1 VELSKDNYQTS
12 QLSITYSVYAVDMDG
27 DGDMDVLSASSG
39 DKKIAWFENT
49 DSQGTFST
57 QKTITT
63 LTDLAVFNL
72 RLSVFSDSSHTFSS
86 RALNLNFTRVDITPE
101 HVCSQGVPLVI
112 YRLSISINYHSLSS
126 GASSS
131 IFMVQYIMISP
142 FSMLQSDFRIS
153 LLLKSNR

>member
-1 VELSKDNYQTS
+1 MELSKDNYQTS

-39 DKKIAWFENT
+39 DKKIAWYENT

-72 RLSVFSDSSHTFSS
+72 RHGYFPILHTHFPH
-86 RALNLNFTRVDITPE
+86 VDITPE
-101 HVCSQGVPLVI
+101 HVCLQGVPLVI

-131 IFMVQYIMISP
+131 IFMVQYIMLSP
-142 FSMLQSDFRIS
+142 FSMLQSDFQIS